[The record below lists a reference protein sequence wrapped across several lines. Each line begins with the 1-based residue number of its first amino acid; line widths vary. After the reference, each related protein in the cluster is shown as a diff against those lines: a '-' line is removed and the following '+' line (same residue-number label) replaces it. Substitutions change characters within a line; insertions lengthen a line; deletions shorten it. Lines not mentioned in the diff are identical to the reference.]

1 MTNKT
6 QESITI
12 DLNNRDYAFLDTSS
26 NLQVNAFKKVDHIVN
41 EILAHNDEKGST
53 NVFKDFKYQSK
64 NNVIYIQGSRG
75 AGKTTFL
82 KYILQHYH
90 NNDHKV
96 KPIAFI
102 DPTTISTQQHI
113 LTEIVS
119 KLNNICFPVEGNAY
133 PKNDFFEEWNKQL
146 SEISKG
152 MELLSSKNTTSNP
165 HDSAWFLGKAL
176 NNSTSGQQLE
186 YKLHKLI
193 DIAIKHLGA
202 KSLLIAIDDIDT
214 QTEKAYELLETIRC
228 YLTHPKLIVLI
239 SGDLEL
245 YSHIV
250 SEHKYNE
257 IMINYNKDKFSEK
270 DDVRGLVNQLEQQY
284 LIKVLPLTQR
294 VCLDKLIEISNSRTI
309 EIKNSN
315 DTEEIKEFLSQKL
328 SSELGVSKTYI
339 SKYRDFILSQ
349 PIRSVVQLLSF
360 LTKEN
365 NDETLENQLRNL
377 FIRDFTENKINL
389 DLLEVDGITPS
400 KLGYETVKL
409 LDAHNDLETGFY
421 CRPDSENEGYNAS
434 KLFLSTL
441 ASDYISRNQ
450 NTAIGNALNIMLTI
464 GATSSIYLNF
474 VKDNLEQDKTI
485 EDYLNYIELGRG
497 DRIVSLVEHFS
508 PICLSQKNNNQKM
521 LSAGVFRTP
530 RKKADVDNQCLSNRE
545 KLGDKI
551 ENTESLFDY
560 MAGVSILLSSS
571 SNITNKGE
579 TRDYV
584 SIYTFMAAIADLLSL
599 FNEVDNDVLL
609 KLTNKELNEKIYN
622 ELINKLKV
630 KLSNLL
636 SIRTYSSPSFIQ
648 SIDKGDDDFDDKKED
663 ETEYK
668 NEGGNYDKACHLLM
682 DWILS
687 IPRKNN
693 NKTSLIMLGK
703 IWTRIFYSINNISNN
718 IKSDS
723 YLGETFSKFIW
734 GLCNSVLIEEVR
746 YNNNSIN
753 NKNFNED
760 LVNGL
765 IMAKNVSTSIT
776 SFKVNLGIILNIFKK
791 SKEVSFKQMLP
802 ITYSIL
808 SCPLLYPFLLKEK
821 VFYNSLN
828 DIISE
833 SYSDIVKFAI
843 DSHNEKSYEE
853 ELNIIKLIFNSYSN
867 KLDETDKINELNKLV
882 ISELPMVGFSPQF
895 PKKEK

>member
-1 MTNKT
+1 MTNDA
-6 QESITI
+6 QENITI
-12 DLNNRDYAFLDTSS
+12 DLNNKDYAFLDASS
-26 NLQVNAFKKVDHIVN
+26 NLQLNAFKKVDHIVN
-41 EILAHNDEKGST
+41 DILANDNEKNSA

-82 KYILQHYH
+82 KYVIQYYH
-90 NNDHKV
+90 NNKEMKV
-96 KPIAFI
+96 KPFAFI

-133 PKNDFFEEWNKQL
+133 PKNNFFEEWNKQL

-186 YKLHKLI
+186 HKLHKLI
-193 DIAIKHLGA
+193 NIAIKHLGA

-228 YLTHPKLIVLI
+228 YLTHPKLIVLL

-294 VCLDKLIEISNSRTI
+294 VRLEKLIEILNNRTI
-309 EIKNSN
+309 KIKTSN
-315 DTEEIKEFLSQKL
+315 NTVEVKSFLSERL
-328 SSELGVSKTYI
+328 SSDLGVSEKYI

-349 PIRSVVQLLSF
+349 PIRTVVQLLSS

-377 FIRDFTENKINL
+377 FIRDFTENRINL
-389 DLLEVDGITPS
+389 DLLEVDDITPS

-421 CRPDSENEGYNAS
+421 CRPDSENEGYNAL

-441 ASDYISRNQ
+441 ASEYISRNQ
-450 NTAIGNALNIMLTI
+450 NTAIGCALNVMLAI

-497 DRIVSLVEHFS
+497 DRILSLVEHFS
-508 PICLSQKNNNQKM
+508 PICLNPKTNNQKM
-521 LSAGVFRTP
+521 LAAGVFRTL
-530 RKKADVDNQCLSNRE
+530 RRVDGRTFDKEAFLSKTKEYLSNRD
-545 KLGDKI
+545 KLREEINKD
-551 ENTESLFDY
+551 NVSLFDY
-560 MAGVSILLSSS
+560 IAGVSILLSSS
-571 SNITNKGE
+571 ANITNKGE

-584 SIYTFMAAIADLLSL
+584 SIYTFIAAIAELL
-599 FNEVDNDVLL
+599 
-609 KLTNKELNEKIYN
+609 NKEEQD
-622 ELINKLKV
+622 KLKT

-636 SIRTYSSPSFIQ
+636 DIRTYSSPSFIK
-648 SIDKGDDDFDDKKED
+648 SLDKGDDDNNDDEGQD
-663 ETEYK
+663 GN
-668 NEGGNYDKACHLLM
+668 NEGNNEGNYEKLCNSLTA
-682 DWILS
+682 WISS
-687 IPRKNN
+687 IPKEQGG
-693 NKTSLIMLGK
+693 KISLLMLGK
-703 IWTRIFYSINNISNN
+703 IWTRIFYSINNISNDIN
-718 IKSDS
+718 RTT
-723 YLGETFSKFIW
+723 YLGEAFAIFVW
-734 GLCNSVLIEEVR
+734 GVCNSILIEEVR
-746 YNNNSIN
+746 YNNNVNDEELDEESE
-753 NKNFNED
+753 KESAKKLD
-760 LVNGL
+760 KELVDSL
-765 IMAKNVSTSIT
+765 IMAKNVSTSIGLFT
-776 SFKVNLGIILNIFKK
+776 TNLSKVCEIFGKY
-791 SKEVSFKQMLP
+791 KEISFKQKLP

-808 SCPLLYPFLLKEK
+808 SCPLLYPFLVKKSVLEENNTKEH
-821 VFYNSLN
+821 LN
-828 DIISE
+828 
-833 SYSDIVKFAI
+833 IV
-843 DSHNEKSYEE
+843 NEKSDLDIIEFI
-853 ELNIIKLIFNSYSN
+853 LNNLH
-867 KLDETDKINELNKLV
+867 DESSDKQNELNNLT
-882 ISELPMVGFSPQF
+882 ISHLPMVGFFTKNKS
-895 PKKEK
+895 KNGSNSSKAGTINVNK